1 MLRILIY
8 ICFLIT
14 FPIQLL
20 LFRLMFAT
28 SLIDSLAYM
37 SRHVCTPTWVCP
49 KKKNKQTAF
58 LRHTHDCQFF
68 GYPVI
73 KKIMVGY
80 LYTYHFCLFGPMIT
94 HHDFYDTGISHLN
107 PTYPSSVGEGDH
119 ITVYFGKSIPS
130 HGTVSGGGSHAQDIQ
145 DQDLDLTAATIKTNI
160 VGWSFQ
166 TFLMFINTVWLPE
179 CWWWSPGWNNP
190 TKKTALGPKNSIWS
204 SLRTSVN

>member
-1 MLRILIY
+1 
-8 ICFLIT
+8 
-14 FPIQLL
+14 
-20 LFRLMFAT
+20 
-28 SLIDSLAYM
+28 
-37 SRHVCTPTWVCP
+37 VCP

-160 VGWSFQ
+160 VG
-166 TFLMFINTVWLPE
+166 
-179 CWWWSPGWNNP
+179 
-190 TKKTALGPKNSIWS
+190 
-204 SLRTSVN
+204 